1 MAEAHKRFVQTFL
14 DGVLGEDLD
23 TLWSVTTGMCD
34 DQMDVRWM
42 KNSIL
47 ELIESSNS
55 LVARSHILDTWVNAW
70 TISTDETKELVH
82 KQAIRELSFLLSREN
97 QRVFTDLKLCVR
109 QGVQAFEKYEFQ
121 ILEDGGDE
129 LIQVLR
135 RVPELVSAYYQ
146 RVSSSIKQLSQKYQL
161 PMPSDNRSFGT
172 VLQSLG
178 HGAQVDF
185 NALKLE
191 TDD

>member
-1 MAEAHKRFVQTFL
+1 M
-14 DGVLGEDLD
+14 
-23 TLWSVTTGMCD
+23 
-34 DQMDVRWM
+34 
-42 KNSIL
+42 
-47 ELIESSNS
+47 
-55 LVARSHILDTWVNAW
+55 
-70 TISTDETKELVH
+70 
-82 KQAIRELSFLLSREN
+82 LSREN

-129 LIQVLR
+129 LLQVLR

-146 RVSSSIKQLSQKYQL
+146 RVSSGIKQLSQKYQL